1 MSRSKG
7 ARLAQ
12 PYFCSKSRAGRQ
24 IYILNVKFKYLNT
37 VKKNPKSNPEPYK
50 VRGCP
55 EPKVVLGKIY
65 YPVLKKFRAMEKFET
80 MTNPEP
86 RRVQGCPVPFSGT
99 GQNSN
104 VQNTLPPP

>member
-1 MSRSKG
+1 
-7 ARLAQ
+7 
-12 PYFCSKSRAGRQ
+12 
-24 IYILNVKFKYLNT
+24 
-37 VKKNPKSNPEPYK
+37 
-50 VRGCP
+50 
-55 EPKVVLGKIY
+55 
-65 YPVLKKFRAMEKFET
+65 MEKFET